1 MMVMAHGFNQA
12 LHNATDMAQALKKL
26 SVGQMGDYLTPPTF
40 NTSFIG
46 PAGPMLFDQNG
57 DSMASYV
64 YVNLKESQVYQKQQ
78 RYTDINSSFFFTS
91 FT

>member
-1 MMVMAHGFNQA
+1 MMVMAHGFNQV
-12 LHNATDMAQALKKL
+12 LHNASDMAQALKKL

-64 YVNLKESQVYQKQQ
+64 YINLKETQV
-78 RYTDINSSFFFTS
+78 
-91 FT
+91 